1 MWYPPIIAQRCYL
14 RTEDS
19 LRATSILMLG
29 LRPAPLTAHGVTF
42 LLFLHTYISL
52 HFGGRPWTLHAVFA
66 RLEAGGIVTQ
76 IANRMVGSDY
86 AMRLGPSCLNQS
98 IIWFLAT
105 AVCCRPACAVLAHN
119 VSDGIA
125 LAPVPHGER
134 SCRAVTDG
142 MGMRVPLPCM
152 KSSNGSHHL
161 RMVRAARAR
170 NLPIRMV
177 RAARA
182 RDLPIRIRMVRAAR
196 ARDLPNQMRPFGSRT
211 WPPFR
216 HTALH
221 AARQSRRRSG
231 ICTPRLPR
239 SAGRGP
245 R

>member
-1 MWYPPIIAQRCYL
+1 MP
-14 RTEDS
+14 
-19 LRATSILMLG
+19 
-29 LRPAPLTAHGVTF
+29 
-42 LLFLHTYISL
+42 
-52 HFGGRPWTLHAVFA
+52 FA
-66 RLEAGGIVTQ
+66 RGWGIHIVTLQ
-76 IANRMVGSDY
+76 IANRMAGSLRNTRLWTLPCCQLSESINHMVSLMVSGSAAPRAQFSRTTCRLV
-86 AMRLGPSCLNQS
+86 AM
-98 IIWFLAT
+98 
-105 AVCCRPACAVLAHN
+105 
-119 VSDGIA
+119 
-125 LAPVPHGER
+125 APVPHGER

-142 MGMRVPLPCM
+142 MSMRVPLPCM
-152 KSSNGSHHL
+152 KSSNGSHQF
-161 RMVRAARAR
+161 
-170 NLPIRMV
+170 RMV

-182 RDLPIRIRMVRAAR
+182 RDLPIRMVRAAR